1 METKKQVK
9 RNVTV
14 GGDLSI
20 VFMLQKL
27 EDVENGRVLNIDKW
41 WAWSPLDP
49 APGPPSPHTLYVLRD
64 CPLMIL

>member
-27 EDVENGRVLNIDKW
+27 EDVENGRVLNIDK
-41 WAWSPLDP
+41 
-49 APGPPSPHTLYVLRD
+49 
-64 CPLMIL
+64 